1 MSFQGSEI
9 SVDEKCPSKG
19 WKSASELMSNTSA
32 DHYPHTKFRHHSP
45 YRTLDICLFLLLA
58 NRNKYAKELFDRR
71 IWWWQT
77 TWVTLVRCL
86 PLPSYQ
92 VLWKSVIAFY
102 LRFIFLLS
110 RSDIHLYIVTYIQTA
125 WQMKYNCRPTKRG
138 YPSRLQSCILTSWSA
153 CLLQQFVLLPFII
166 SLEGLLSLDVGAVK
180 HGEIEN
186 MSIQGHELH
195 LL

>member
-1 MSFQGSEI
+1 MQRSYLIGAFG
-9 SVDEKCPSKG
+9 
-19 WKSASELMSNTSA
+19 
-32 DHYPHTKFRHHSP
+32 
-45 YRTLDICLFLLLA
+45 
-58 NRNKYAKELFDRR
+58 
-71 IWWWQT
+71 WQT
-77 TWVTLVRCL
+77 TWVFHLCL

-186 MSIQGHELH
+186 IHPSRVMSCISCRKNEWKKLINKRDVPYDFQGGGGNLDLPKNENPDFPFWEFFFLFAEIMWN
-195 LL
+195 LLFSAKV